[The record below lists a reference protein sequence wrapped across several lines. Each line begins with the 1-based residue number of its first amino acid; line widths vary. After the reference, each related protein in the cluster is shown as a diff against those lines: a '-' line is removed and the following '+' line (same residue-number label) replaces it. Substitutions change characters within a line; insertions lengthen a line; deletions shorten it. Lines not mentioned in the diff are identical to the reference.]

1 MAKKTTKEHK
11 KNRKKQQKK
20 LLRDKH
26 VLYTAAVQSVEADLD
41 FFERVYKKKHGERFR
56 WLKEDFCGTAALAYE
71 WIKRRDQNHA
81 IGVDLDRPT
90 LDWGRRQ
97 YLSLLDDEI
106 DRIRLIE
113 DDVRSVTDPKVDVV
127 AALNFSYFVFK
138 TREALAGYFEAAR
151 RSLRPGGI
159 FFVDT
164 LGGTEAMEEMTENR
178 RIPACKLPNGKK
190 VPAFTYTWEQA
201 SFNPVD
207 HDFQCRIHFKLPG
220 GRRMRRA
227 FTYDWRL
234 WMLPEVQEL
243 MLEAGFAKTEV
254 YVEGWDDEADDT
266 DGIFRRRARFENQSA
281 WVAYIVGLT

>member
-1 MAKKTTKEHK
+1 MTKKKKE
-11 KNRKKQQKK
+11 RKKQQKKEQKK

-26 VLYTAAVQSVEADLD
+26 VLYTAAVQSVDADID
-41 FFERVYKKKHGERFR
+41 FLERVYKKKRGKRFR

-71 WIKRRDQNHA
+71 WIRRRDENQA

-90 LDWGRRQ
+90 LDWGRRH
-97 YLSLLDDEI
+97 YLSTLDDGLE
-106 DRIRLIE
+106 RIRLIE
-113 DDVRSVTDPKVDVV
+113 DDVRSVTTPKVDVV

-138 TREALAGYFEAAR
+138 TREDLGGYFKAAR

-164 LGGTEAMEEMTENR
+164 LGGTEAMEEMIENR

-190 VPAFTYTWEQA
+190 VPSFTYTWEQA
-201 SFNPVD
+201 RFNPID

-227 FTYDWRL
+227 FNYDWRL

-243 MLEAGFAKTEV
+243 MIDAGFAETAV

-266 DGIFRRRARFENQSA
+266 DGIFRRRTRFENQSA
-281 WVAYIVGLT
+281 WVAYVVGLT